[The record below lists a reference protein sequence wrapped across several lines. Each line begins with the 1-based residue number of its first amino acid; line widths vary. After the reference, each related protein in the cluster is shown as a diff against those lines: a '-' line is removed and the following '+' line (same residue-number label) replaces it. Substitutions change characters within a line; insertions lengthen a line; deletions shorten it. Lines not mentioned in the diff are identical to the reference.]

1 MVSSSASVSL
11 WVGMDVDSGELIENL
26 LLLLLHDAKSHI
38 KKRPWVRRDQES
50 PTMAVRSLHINRCEV
65 SRLPK
70 SHTAPTRAF
79 SAEVHGHA

>member
-1 MVSSSASVSL
+1 MVSSAASVSP
-11 WVGMDVDSGELIENL
+11 WVGMDVDSGEVIEN
-26 LLLLLHDAKSHI
+26 LLLLHDAKSHI

-50 PTMAVRSLHINRCEV
+50 PTMDVRSLHINRCEV